1 VRVFLDIG
9 AHEGMTVEAVLTM
22 DFDHIYAFE
31 PMPAQFAELE
41 RRFRGNPK
49 VTLLNFGLSDRTGC
63 RDVYGTNE
71 NLEASVFS
79 AGATVD
85 GGTVMDCEFVSAS
98 DWFRENLTDEDKVWA
113 KINCEGSE
121 TDILDDLVESGEIWK
136 IHATTICFDA
146 ENIPGQEQRA
156 MDTRHNLDAIGFHIP
171 RWQLFAVAEGPTHRD
186 RLADW
191 LRTCP

>member
-1 VRVFLDIG
+1 
-9 AHEGMTVEAVLTM
+9 MTVEAVLDM
-22 DFDHIYAFE
+22 DFDRIYAFE
-31 PMPAQFAELE
+31 PMPKQFAELD
-41 RRFRGNPK
+41 RRFGRA
-49 VTLLNFGLSDRTGC
+49 VTALNFGLSNRTGC
-63 RDVYGTNE
+63 RNVYGSNE

-79 AGATVD
+79 SGATVD
-85 GGTVMDCEFVSAS
+85 GETATDCEFVAAS

-136 IHATTICFDA
+136 LHAVTICFDA
-146 ENIPGQEQRA
+146 ENIPGQEHRA
-156 MDTRHNLDAIGFHIP
+156 QQTRHNLDAIGFHIP
-171 RWQLFAVAEGPTHRD
+171 RWQLFAAAQGPTHRA